1 MPYSRGK
8 WNGQIVN
15 TILTHPRYTGSVVF
29 NRRSERLRSK
39 RKSNPRGQWIVQ
51 PNSFPAV
58 IPQERFDAVQRRLN
72 DRIHRR
78 SNERLL
84 KELKDFVDKHGR
96 VTQLMLAAD
105 PTMAGVGAYVKR
117 FGSFSRAMALA
128 SPEPDGGFSEIEW
141 RARLKLRL
149 QDEFAR
155 AMTAKNVHSHRKNG
169 LFRSSDH
176 PPVLL
181 DVARC
186 RVLKT
191 GDLRWEIRYP
201 LAGVKDLRC
210 ITLRLEADNKT
221 PLDYLLIRSLPP
233 GNQRYRFSE
242 ERIQRLASIHQ
253 SLDEA
258 VSLLLAS

>member
-1 MPYSRGK
+1 MSTERQEYSIANQLAAIK
-8 WNGQIVN
+8 DYAQLHDFQIVR
-15 TILTHPRYTGSVVF
+15 TYAD
-29 NRRSERLRSK
+29 EA
-39 RKSNPRGQWIVQ
+39 KSGIDLAHR
-51 PNSFPAV
+51 PALK
-58 IPQERFDAVQRRLN
+58 Q
-72 DRIHRR
+72 
-78 SNERLL
+78 LL
-84 KELKDFVDKHGR
+84 DDVSAH
-96 VTQLMLAAD
+96 A
-105 PTMAGVGAYVKR
+105 
-117 FGSFSRAMALA
+117 
-128 SPEPDGGFSEIEW
+128 
-141 RARLKLRL
+141 
-149 QDEFAR
+149 
-155 AMTAKNVHSHRKNG
+155 
-169 LFRSSDH
+169 SDH

-201 LAGVKDLRC
+201 LAGVTDLRC
-210 ITLRLEADNKT
+210 ITLRLQADNKT